1 MEQPTITPEQTKAY
15 ISRIEPLLKT
25 LGLETPSFDTGD
37 VNDTFFSLG
46 GAANRAVS
54 DSHWAVSDR
63 RAAVDF
69 LRGDLIKIRGG
80 HKDFFDPTTASEA
93 VLDQITD
100 IQTKMDGRMAEFKAA
115 RATEIARQEAKQ
127 ELEAVLKEWQAVVA
141 GKDPD
146 AGRKRQEEAEAKMS
160 EKARGRLATERR
172 LDEQTRRREEA
183 RKREF
188 EDDWVTWKS
197 GY

>member
-69 LRGDLIKIRGG
+69 LRGDLIKIWGG

-100 IQTKMDGRMAEFKAA
+100 IQTKMDGRMTGYKAA
-115 RATEIARQEAKQ
+115 RATEIER
-127 ELEAVLKEWQAVVA
+127 VVA
-141 GKDPD
+141 DKDPD